1 MIKKVLL
8 LTPALAVMLF
18 ILLTP
23 LSQIGQML
31 FDEDIVENTDPTVS
45 PQELRSF
52 LRLWSVYVK
61 SDVSNYGAAQISLV
75 SGDLNEHLPRRL
87 QNWLHGNRWTPK
99 RFFYVEQRVRSIV
112 KTGIMLRH
120 IEANRKILEREE
132 NTAIA
137 ESLRKIIAEQERGV
151 NTEKVT
157 PQELEM
163 VKPDLD
169 YINDILEGKAGTR

>member
-31 FDEDIVENTDPTVS
+31 FDEEVAENNEPTIN

-61 SDVSNYGAAQISLV
+61 SDVSNYGAAQISLI
-75 SGDLNEHLPRRL
+75 SGDLNENLPRRL
-87 QNWLHGNRWTPK
+87 LNWLHGNRWTPK

-120 IEANRKILEREE
+120 IEANRKILERGDNAAVAE
-132 NTAIA
+132 N
-137 ESLRKIIAEQERGV
+137 LRKIIAEQERTV
-151 NTEKVT
+151 NAEKIT
-157 PQELEM
+157 RQELEM
-163 VKPDLD
+163 IKPDLD